1 MSSIAPTQVQQRRK
15 RGAIPDYVLNTQKRL
30 VWVKFR
36 SRVTV
41 KDIERYAASLRM
53 NPLFRP
59 DFSEIVDMS
68 EVEELELKAEEFIRL
83 ADEID
88 PFSEQA
94 LRAFVVRDE
103 VQKHAARM
111 HQILRAPRNFSI
123 FDSIEDARR
132 WIGA

>member
-1 MSSIAPTQVQQRRK
+1 VNSTALTRAQARHK
-15 RGAIPDYVLNTQKRL
+15 RGAIPDYILNTQKRL
-30 VWVKFR
+30 VFR
-36 SRVTV
+36 SKVTIN
-41 KDIERYAASLRM
+41 DIERYAASLRM

-83 ADEID
+83 ADKID

-94 LRAFVVRDE
+94 RRAFVVRDE

-123 FDSIEDARR
+123 FHSVDEAQR
-132 WIGA
+132 WISA